1 MNEMHGIE
9 VPDAPVVEIKVAG
22 TARTFDLDDPKLP
35 DWARKSAFASGGYPH
50 AEKLDEDSYAKR
62 LEALQKELVKVQFW
76 LQRTG
81 GRVMALFEGRDAAGK
96 GGAIAA
102 FRQNLNPRL
111 LRAVALAK
119 PSDVERGQWYFQRYA
134 QHLPTAGE
142 TVLFD
147 RSWYNRAGVEPV
159 MGFCTPEQRD
169 SFLKE
174 APRFEAMIANSGIR
188 LFKFFIDIGQEMQL
202 KRFHDRRHDP
212 LKVWKLSPIDLKAL
226 TKWDDYTAA
235 RDRMLAATHSAHA
248 PWTIIRGND
257 KRRARLAV
265 MQVVLSALD
274 YEAKDKARIG
284 EIDGAIFHTASG
296 AGGI

>member
-9 VPDAPVVEIKVAG
+9 VPDAPVVELKVSG
-22 TARTFDLDDPKLP
+22 KSRSFDLDDPVLP
-35 DWARKSAFASGGYPH
+35 DWVKKHAHASGGFPY
-50 AEKLDEDSYAKR
+50 EKKLDLDEYEDR

-81 GRVMALFEGRDAAGK
+81 GRVMALFEGRDGAGK

-134 QHLPTAGE
+134 QHFPTAGE

-159 MGFCTPEQRD
+159 MGFCTPEQHE
-169 SFLKE
+169 SFLQE

-188 LFKFFIDIGQEMQL
+188 FFKFFIDIGQEMQL

-226 TKWDDYTAA
+226 SKWSEYSGA
-235 RDRMLAATHSAHA
+235 RDRMLAATHTAHA

-265 MQVVLSALD
+265 MQTVLTALD
-274 YEAKDKARIG
+274 YEAKDRSRIG
-284 EIDGAIFHTASG
+284 TIDERIAYPAASG
-296 AGGI
+296 T